1 MLVNSQQG
9 VLTIEQRPLIR
20 FLGVL
25 CYFTTILYLFEHF
38 FPSDLLVYTYSFF
51 GALLFLCSLFFIS
64 NISRIIVLTLIFV
77 GSVSFFLEGVPLSI
91 AITGFGANVNLLS
104 LFLLI
109 PLIGTFMS
117 TSGYLSILKEKVQA
131 KEEKGQQHPYRL
143 SYFLIATIG
152 TILNYG
158 TLAIVKKIADESF
171 SAYQDKKLTL
181 NIMRAFGFCMLWS
194 PYFVNVGLI
203 LVLFDLSWINFGL
216 YGLFL
221 SVIYLLIS
229 WLMFNKITYSDDP
242 IVGATRETTFSKK
255 EPSLVPFFTFI
266 FVLICLS
273 FILDYLLTVNML
285 TVVSLIAI
293 VLPFIWAIFSNVIKF
308 YIHDVVEQV
317 LHSFIKVKNELA
329 VFISAGFFGVALAQ
343 TEIGTYVSG
352 LLFQASLG
360 SVYLLSIFIVF
371 LAIILAQIGI
381 HPLIIIIG
389 IGSSLS
395 PLKFGVSPEYMAL
408 ILLIAWTTATQISPF
423 SGQVLMASHL
433 MDQSPTAV
441 IRQNYQFAL
450 TTAVVLTTVVYGLFI
465 IGLL

>member
-1 MLVNSQQG
+1 M
-9 VLTIEQRPLIR
+9 
-20 FLGVL
+20 
-25 CYFTTILYLFEHF
+25 
-38 FPSDLLVYTYSFF
+38 
-51 GALLFLCSLFFIS
+51 
-64 NISRIIVLTLIFV
+64 TLIFV
-77 GSVSFFLEGVPLSI
+77 GVVSFLLEEVPLSI

-131 KEEKGQQHPYRL
+131 REEKGQQHPYRL

-158 TLAIVKKIADESF
+158 TLAIVKKIAEESF
-171 SAYQDKKLTL
+171 SSYQDKKITL

-221 SVIYLLIS
+221 AIIYLLIS
-229 WLMFNKITYSDDP
+229 WLMFNKISYADDP
-242 IVGATRETTFSKK
+242 IVGATRETTPKK
-255 EPSLVPFFTFI
+255 DTSLVPFFTFI

-273 FILDYLLTVNML
+273 FILDYLLPVNML

-293 VLPFIWAIFSNVIKF
+293 VFPFIWAIFSNVIKF

-317 LHSFIKVKNELA
+317 LHSFFKVKNELA

-343 TEIGTYVSG
+343 TEIGAYVSG

-433 MDQSPTAV
+433 MHQSPTVV
-441 IRQNYQFAL
+441 IKENYQFAL
-450 TTAVVLTTVVYGLFI
+450 TTALVLTTVVYGLFM